1 MGSLDERGGM
11 NGGMSPIF
19 WLMQGREKSKGKR
32 KGKSKS
38 KGKSKGKSKTP
49 QLGTLHS
56 CGAPVIIARA
66 ILDMCSSLKP

>member
-19 WLMQGREKSKGKR
+19 WLMQGRE
-32 KGKSKS
+32 KS

>member
-19 WLMQGREKSKGKR
+19 WLMQGREKRKGKSKGKS
-32 KGKSKS
+32 KSKS

-49 QLGTLHS
+49 QLEPCTVVVHL
-56 CGAPVIIARA
+56 
-66 ILDMCSSLKP
+66 